1 MNDKQTKSFNMGL
14 PSIKSVMPG
23 QSLGE
28 LIRALQDYG
37 KPRVGLLSGGWHA
50 SVDMYVTSKGA
61 SFDIKSDFTHDTP
74 EEAATVC
81 LHRVHETLA
90 DLKN

>member
-1 MNDKQTKSFNMGL
+1 MSL

-28 LIRALQDYG
+28 LLRNLQGYG
-37 KPRVGLLSGGWHA
+37 KPRVGLFNNGWHV

-61 SFDIKSDFTHDTP
+61 SFEIKSDFTHDTP
-74 EEAATVC
+74 EEAAQVC

-90 DLKN
+90 DLKS